1 MRGRFLGLLYCIL
14 FLLSGLMLCQAQ
26 GILQLPD
33 KQSVVVGEPL
43 RLEFP
48 APLQKTLRTQI
59 INNENLT
66 TACPVTAEPGQYQIR
81 LSLFGLIP
89 VRDVLVSV
97 VPQVMVIPGGQSIGV
112 LIHSQGLIVAGHSSV
127 LDQYGNHVNPA
138 EALQEGD
145 VILKVDDEILRS
157 EGQFREAVA
166 NAGAAGK
173 PLTMEMKRGDRTF
186 VASVNPIFC
195 RDTLSYRVGLLL
207 RNSTAGIG
215 TLTFYEPKSMIYG
228 ALGHM
233 VTDSD
238 SNRPVEISDGQI
250 IDADVQSIHR
260 GKRGQPGEKIGL
272 LPGGKKVNGTITKNS
287 KQGIFGDLKKV
298 LAKNAYAEPMPVA
311 MVNQIH
317 EGQAE
322 ILTVIEENKVEKFTI
337 EIIKINSLARH
348 DGKAVVIKVTDQRL
362 LEKTGGIVQGMSGSP
377 IIQDNRLIGAVTHVF
392 VNDPTKGYGIPAE
405 WMVEESGLQN
415 KYDCVVEQPAA

>member
-1 MRGRFLGLLYCIL
+1 MRGRFLGLLCCIL
-14 FLLSGLMLCQAQ
+14 FFSGLLSCQAQ
-26 GILQLPD
+26 GIMQLPD

-48 APLQKTLRTQI
+48 APLQKTLKTQFI
-59 INNENLT
+59 RNENLT
-66 TACPVTAEPGQYQIR
+66 AACPIATEPGQYQIR
-81 LSLFGLIP
+81 LSLFGIIP

-112 LIHSQGLIVAGHSSV
+112 LIHSQGLIVAGHSTV
-127 LDQYGNHVNPA
+127 LDQSGNHVNPS

-145 VILKVDDEILRS
+145 VILKINGEVLQS

-166 NAGAAGK
+166 EAGAAGK
-173 PLTMEMKRGDRTF
+173 PLNMEVKRGDRTF
-186 VASVNPIFC
+186 VASVNPVFC
-195 RDTLSYRVGLLL
+195 RDTLSYRVGLLI
-207 RNSTAGIG
+207 RNGMAGIG

-250 IDADVQSIHR
+250 INADVQSIHR

-272 LPGGKKVNGTITKNS
+272 LPGDKKVSGTITKNS
-287 KQGIFGDLKKV
+287 RQGIFGDLKNVFSKDT
-298 LAKNAYAEPMPVA
+298 YAEPIPVA

-322 ILTVIEENKVEKFTI
+322 MLTVIEDNKVEKFAI
-337 EIIKINSLARH
+337 EIIKINPLARH
-348 DGKAVVIKVTDQRL
+348 DGKAMVIKVTDQRL

-392 VNDPTKGYGIPAE
+392 VNDPAKGYGIPAE
-405 WMVEESGLQN
+405 WMIEESGLQN
-415 KYDCVVEQPAA
+415 KYDRIVEQPAA